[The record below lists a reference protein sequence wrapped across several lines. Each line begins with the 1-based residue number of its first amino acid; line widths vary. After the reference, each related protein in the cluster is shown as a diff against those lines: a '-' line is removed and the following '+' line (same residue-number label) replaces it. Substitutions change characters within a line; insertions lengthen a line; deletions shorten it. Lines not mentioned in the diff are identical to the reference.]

1 MQTANTRPTLSNL
14 IAFIILGVCLGLL
27 AIMSLQ
33 TDFVIA
39 QSPQDHIFNQD
50 KEPNPTN
57 KYFFSEETP
66 LGVALIGF

>member
-39 QSPQDHIFNQD
+39 QSPSITKNQS
-50 KEPNPTN
+50 EPISTEID
-57 KYFFSEETP
+57 S
-66 LGVALIGF
+66 AIARR